1 MIVDTEQNL
10 GFSGPFSVIIV
21 GTSGGIGRALRQQI
35 LAGIESQN
43 ISNGQQSFPAHHIYE
58 INRSAS
64 PAVSD
69 TQFSTQLQ
77 GNALVESDLERIA
90 QSIKSDVTDKK
101 RPPLK
106 FVFVAIG
113 TLHRDDGTGPEKSWR
128 NLSSDNMAEI
138 FAANAIGPS
147 LVAKHFL
154 PLLPKNER
162 GVFAAL
168 SARVGSISDNRLGGW
183 YSYRASK
190 AALNQIIKT
199 AAIELARTKPEAICL
214 GLHPGTVDTDLSK
227 PFQANVA
234 EGKLFT
240 PQTSA
245 AHLLNVI
252 ANATPAQ
259 SGSLL
264 AWDGSTVPA

>member
-1 MIVDTEQNL
+1 MIVETTPVL
-10 GFSGPFSVIIV
+10 GFDAPFSAVIV
-21 GTSGGIGRALRQQI
+21 GTTGGIGHAIRQQI
-35 LAGIESQN
+35 LVDIESQQLPN
-43 ISNGQQSFPAHHIYE
+43 DPHSPLAHHIYE
-58 INRSAS
+58 INRSAVPS
-64 PAVSD
+64 ASKSR
-69 TQFSTQLQ
+69 FSTQLQ
-77 GNALVESDLERIA
+77 GNALEESDLERIA
-90 QSIKSDVTDKK
+90 QSIKSDVTNKK

-106 FVFVAIG
+106 LILVAIG

-128 NLSSDNMAEI
+128 DLSSDNMAEI
-138 FAANAIGPS
+138 FAANAIAPS

-154 PLLPKNER
+154 PLLPRNER

-199 AAIELARTKPEAICL
+199 AAIELARTKPKAICI

-252 ANATPAQ
+252 ANATPAH

-264 AWDGSTVPA
+264 AWDGTTVPA